1 MEKDGEKTRRTLVTF
16 WGTPVENETEREKE
30 KERESHLQKDLW

>member
-1 MEKDGEKTRRTLVTF
+1 MEKDGEKRRQTLVTF
-16 WGTPVENETEREKE
+16 GGTPVENETEREKE